1 MLFSFTTAPGRE
13 AAEATK
19 LKEVAPFVLKNPYL
33 PPEIL
38 ANVLSMLIALLPLE
52 SAFDAIKSED
62 LQGAVSSL
70 TSHANE
76 EVKRLAGELKVK
88 L

>member
-1 MLFSFTTAPGRE
+1 MTFIT
-13 AAEATK
+13 
-19 LKEVAPFVLKNPYL
+19 
-33 PPEIL
+33 
-38 ANVLSMLIALLPLE
+38 E